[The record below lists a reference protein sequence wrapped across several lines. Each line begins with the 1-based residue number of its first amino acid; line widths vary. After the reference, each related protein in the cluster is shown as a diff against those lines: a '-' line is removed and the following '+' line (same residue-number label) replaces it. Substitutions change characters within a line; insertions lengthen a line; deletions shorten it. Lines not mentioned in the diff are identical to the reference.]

1 MPKLVNN
8 FLLVNK
14 KAKNNGF
21 CGEKYRS
28 NDTSAMIEQTLIL
41 PHKSLDCQDNF
52 LRPHQMVYFDRLAL
66 DEKTRM
72 ATKNVNDDRVIPQI
86 DSN

>member
-1 MPKLVNN
+1 
-8 FLLVNK
+8 
-14 KAKNNGF
+14 
-21 CGEKYRS
+21 
-28 NDTSAMIEQTLIL
+28 MIEQTLIL

-52 LRPHQMVYFDRLAL
+52 LRPHQMVYFDRLAF